1 MTEYISL
8 GQYVPM
14 ESFMHRLDPRVKI
27 VSTLMLTIA
36 VVSADSLLKLVLLI
50 TVLLVL
56 GALSSIKMAEY
67 WKGITPF
74 VFMILITAII
84 KLFLVNGT
92 SLVSVWFIN
101 ITVEGLKSALM
112 LSVRL
117 ILIIYAA
124 QILLV
129 TTSIVSLTDGLG
141 MLLKPL
147 ELIRF
152 PVHELVM
159 IMTISLRFI
168 PVLLNESQRIR
179 WAQIS
184 RGINFQEG
192 PVWERA
198 KTYFAILVP
207 LINASFQKAN
217 DLAEVM
223 EARGYTAGKK
233 RNRLNEFSLSR
244 PDYIYLLVI
253 TIGLLG
259 MTLNQA
265 NPGW

>member
-8 GQYVPM
+8 GQFVPI
-14 ESFMHRLDPRVKI
+14 ESFLHRLDPRVKI
-27 VSTLMLTIA
+27 TSTLMLTIA
-36 VVSADSLLKLVLLI
+36 VVSADSLLKLALLVI
-50 TVLLVL
+50 VLLVV
-56 GALSSIKMAEY
+56 GALSSVKIAEY

-74 VFMILITAII
+74 LFMILITAMI

-92 SLVSVWFIN
+92 SLISVWFIN
-101 ITVEGLKSALM
+101 ITVEGLKSAIL

-141 MLLKPL
+141 ILLKPL

-168 PVLLNESQRIR
+168 PVLLNESRRIR
-179 WAQIS
+179 MAQIS

-192 PVWERA
+192 PIWERA

-217 DLAEVM
+217 DLAEAM
-223 EARGYTAGKK
+223 EARGYTAGRK
-233 RNRLNEFSLSR
+233 RSRLNELSLSR
-244 PDYIYLLVI
+244 PDYIYMMVM
-253 TIGLLG
+253 TILLLG
-259 MTLNQA
+259 MILNQA
-265 NPGW
+265 NTGW